1 LIIESEPFEL
11 INGDLLDL
19 PKEFLNKIFE
29 GLKEKRVMV
38 VGIVGPQS
46 SGKSTL
52 LNFVLGCDFLS
63 SAGRCTKGVY
73 GTYYEITNK

>member
-38 VGIVGPQS
+38 VGIVGP
-46 SGKSTL
+46 
-52 LNFVLGCDFLS
+52 
-63 SAGRCTKGVY
+63 
-73 GTYYEITNK
+73 